1 MAFPLTILQ
10 YYGCLRPKADTQLQ
24 LSFRLDYIILFKRLL
39 LFMKYLLDI
48 LFAINKN
55 ITGFVKAEDE
65 DYDSIRQIMDSLEM

>member
-1 MAFPLTILQ
+1 
-10 YYGCLRPKADTQLQ
+10 
-24 LSFRLDYIILFKRLL
+24 
-39 LFMKYLLDI
+39 MKYLLDI